1 MNFYPIDFEE
11 QHSQQLIHEPLIEQ
25 TNESQYYEYEQSAQQ
40 EPEQLNTFDGYL
52 QEEPV
57 LLFNYVEEAP
67 KKKTKHVIRKSKKI
81 RKVDSETDV
90 PSKKSLKSHV
100 TNNDVLKLQQCQR
113 LKTIISQME
122 AFLQQTRAS
131 ILKQYINNHTK

>member
-11 QHSQQLIHEPLIEQ
+11 QASQQLICEPLIDQ
-25 TNESQYYEYEQSAQQ
+25 TNQSQYYEYDQSAQQ

-67 KKKTKHVIRKSKKI
+67 KKKTKHIKRKSKKI
-81 RKVDSETDV
+81 KKVDSETDV
-90 PSKKSLKSHV
+90 PSGKRLKSRI

-122 AFLQQTRAS
+122 ALLQQTRTS
-131 ILKQYINNHTK
+131 ILNQYMKNHTK

>member
-11 QHSQQLIHEPLIEQ
+11 QVSQQLINEPLIEQ
-25 TNESQYYEYEQSAQQ
+25 TNESQYYEYDQSAQQ
-40 EPEQLNTFDGYL
+40 EHEQLNTFDGYL

-67 KKKTKHVIRKSKKI
+67 KKRTKHVNKKSKKI
-81 RKVDSETDV
+81 RKIDSETDV
-90 PSKKSLKSHV
+90 PSRKKVKSLI

-122 AFLQQTRAS
+122 ALLQKTRTS
-131 ILKQYINNHTK
+131 ILNQYIKNHPN